1 MLGEPGMGSSIGHR
15 GGPEPDEAAVRDIAR
30 THVARLCSTLPHGP
44 AVAQLQNICGRGWEL
59 LRTPTFAL
67 MYRLAVTEAS
77 RFPELARVYADE
89 IFGPLVDLLAR
100 TIERGMAEGTLRPVS
115 PHGAARLIVAT
126 LLQQAFWCNHAE
138 AFGPSLGADCHRVVA
153 DTLSMVLGGLTPR

>member
-1 MLGEPGMGSSIGHR
+1 MGSSIEPR
-15 GGPEPDEAAVRDIAR
+15 GGPEPDEATVRDIAR
-30 THVARLCSTLPHGP
+30 THVARLCSTLPPGP

-59 LRTPTFAL
+59 LRTPTFAV

-77 RFPELARVYADE
+77 RFPDLARAYADE
-89 IFGPLVDLLAR
+89 VFEPLVQVLAR
-100 TIERGMAEGTLRPVS
+100 TVERGIAEGTLRQVS

-126 LLQQAFWCNHAE
+126 LLQQAFWCNHVE
-138 AFGPSLGADCHRVVA
+138 AFGTSLGGDCHRVVA